1 MGKVMLRSG
10 VNHFQGGRG
19 DKKSLCAIRF
29 FWPYLNDFVKLCH
42 LEVIWCWSRV
52 KSDKRDQLSIP
63 KLHKTRHGP
72 KLEKKIIIVFR
83 SPKVT

>member
-1 MGKVMLRSG
+1 MEAWANGQSHAQEWGKSLSG
-10 VNHFQGGRG
+10 GG

-52 KSDKRDQLSIP
+52 KSDKRDQLSAASRNYI
-63 KLHKTRHGP
+63 KQDMAQ
-72 KLEKKIIIVFR
+72 
-83 SPKVT
+83 S

>member
-72 KLEKKIIIVFR
+72 KLEK
-83 SPKVT
+83 